1 MYIGKRHEVLALEM
15 KSNFQR
21 ICVTIFEFKMQKV
34 IAISTFVHSGL
45 TQWAIQQY

>member
-1 MYIGKRHEVLALEM
+1 MYIGKRHEVPAQEI
-15 KSNFQR
+15 KSNFKR
-21 ICVTIFEFKMQKV
+21 ICVAIFEFEMQKV